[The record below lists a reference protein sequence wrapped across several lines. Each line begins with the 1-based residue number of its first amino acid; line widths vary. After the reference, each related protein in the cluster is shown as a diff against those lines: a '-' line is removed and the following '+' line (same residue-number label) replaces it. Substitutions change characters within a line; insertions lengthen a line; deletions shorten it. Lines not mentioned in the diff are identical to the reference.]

1 MDIHRRT
8 FLLPVLSEFM
18 KNVKKFEFLPLLPES
33 DGHGFAELLLLVVTQ
48 SCLTLCDPTD
58 YIACQASLSME
69 FLRQECWSELP
80 FPSPGDLPN
89 PGIEPWS
96 PALQADSLLFEL
108 QGRPELQGVLRGR
121 RKPPQAPML

>member
-89 PGIEPWS
+89 PGIKRRS
-96 PALQADSLLFEL
+96 SALQADFSP
-108 QGRPELQGVLRGR
+108 PEPPG
-121 RKPPQAPML
+121 KPHHGTFKILTSEP